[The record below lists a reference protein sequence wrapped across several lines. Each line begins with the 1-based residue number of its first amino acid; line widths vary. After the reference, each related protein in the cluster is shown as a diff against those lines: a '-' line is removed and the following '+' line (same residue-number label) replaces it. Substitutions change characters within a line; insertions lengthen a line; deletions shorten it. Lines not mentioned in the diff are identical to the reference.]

1 MVTAS
6 QSGIRSL
13 EWKCRSHARDF
24 RRLRSASERVC
35 QMFTVGGKY
44 SVWSAAA
51 ERSGDA
57 ALARLPRHATSLPR
71 VLRSQS
77 GVAARPTRSA
87 LKIAH
92 EYAWLAGWS
101 FAIVN
106 QSVAVIC
113 RSWHLR
119 PTASPIVNGG
129 KAKQRPRYT
138 EKRIFA
144 GNRQTKN
151 CFCLWAH
158 NLGCAFSAKTP
169 RRPEPGA
176 SLRFAPVYYGLDL
189 RSGAQMREAI
199 V

>member
-1 MVTAS
+1 M
-6 QSGIRSL
+6 
-13 EWKCRSHARDF
+13 
-24 RRLRSASERVC
+24 
-35 QMFTVGGKY
+35 
-44 SVWSAAA
+44 WSAAA

-113 RSWHLR
+113 RSWHPR
-119 PTASPIVNGG
+119 PTASPIVDGG
-129 KAKQRPRYT
+129 KAKQRPRYS

-144 GNRQTKN
+144 GNRQTRN
-151 CFCLWAH
+151 WFCLQRH
-158 NLGCAFSAKTP
+158 HLGCAFSAKTP
-169 RRPEPGA
+169 RGPRTGGVA
-176 SLRFAPVYYGLDL
+176 SLCPRLLWFRPSVWSSNAGSDCL
-189 RSGAQMREAI
+189 RRIFVGNVEALPSTLYADI
-199 V
+199 QG